1 MALDENFEAHCG
13 ESREELLFGGKCPE
27 EEEGLTS
34 KIKKKV
40 EEEDRDEKC

>member
-13 ESREELLFGGKCPE
+13 ESREELLFSRKCPE
-27 EEEGLTS
+27 EEGFAS

-40 EEEDRDEKC
+40 EEEDGDEKC

>member
-27 EEEGLTS
+27 EEGLTS